1 MSQVLTVPT
10 HFNDLGELSEGFL
23 DRVEE
28 DTLILYGPV
37 AYEDGSEIEF
47 AVLLADNSPA
57 LEGVGRV
64 RAAVDG
70 GAERVP
76 ETRYDVVVEVLE
88 LDGRSEVVFE
98 RLVLARQAV
107 SERPPADN
115 AEPPTGDMDAAPA
128 DDDRVVSGD
137 DDRVVSRDDDRVVN
151 DAAPYIDDIELTAD
165 EVFSLP
171 PDEAQSVAP
180 ENDEPVTVPPDE
192 EARDTVPPEAS
203 DDEDEDDGE
212 YDDEPATVIAAVDAE
227 AMMAEAEALSAT
239 EAAPDTMP
247 PEASEPVA
255 ASESVPASEPVS
267 EPAPELEFG
276 EEDDVVLEATMSDA
290 SDWDEES
297 EVGADASHEPA
308 PAEEAVAG
316 DEPAPAEDADE
327 EEGELDSEYAFEHG
341 IAAEPQVGMPVP
353 VPSMAAPPEAP
364 PAPPTLRLAEPP
376 DGLTRP
382 SLAQAEESL
391 FAVDGEVSD
400 VHTTGL
406 FVYENGLPIPSRPPL
421 PDPNRPAS
429 VRPVEAVEGYDVEDS
444 EPPETDDDDYEEVR
458 LSDFAEAAEEG

>member
-23 DRVEE
+23 DRVEQ

-47 AVLLADNSPA
+47 VVLLADGSPA

-70 GAERVP
+70 GADRVP
-76 ETRYDVVVEVLE
+76 ETRYDVVVEALQ

-107 SERPPADN
+107 SDHPPADD
-115 AEPPTGDMDAAPA
+115 AEPPTGDIDVATS
-128 DDDRVVSGD
+128 DD
-137 DDRVVSRDDDRVVN
+137 
-151 DAAPYIDDIELTAD
+151 ELSS
-165 EVFSLP
+165 E
-171 PDEAQSVAP
+171 PD
-180 ENDEPVTVPPDE
+180 TVPPDE
-192 EARDTVPPEAS
+192 EEPDTVPPTAS
-203 DDEDEDDGE
+203 DAPDTVPPAASDEDDDEEYE

-227 AMMAEAEALSAT
+227 AMMAEAEAVSAT
-239 EAAPDTMP
+239 EA
-247 PEASEPVA
+247 
-255 ASESVPASEPVS
+255 ESVPATVSAS
-267 EPAPELEFG
+267 EPAPESEPELEFG
-276 EEDDVVLEATMSDA
+276 EEDDVEVEATMSDA
-290 SDWDEES
+290 SDWDEE
-297 EVGADASHEPA
+297 
-308 PAEEAVAG
+308 AVAS
-316 DEPAPAEDADE
+316 DEPASDE
-327 EEGELDSEYAFEHG
+327 EAAASGELAPDEEAAASEEGELDSEYAFEHG

-353 VPSMAAPPEAP
+353 IPSMAAPPEAP

-382 SLAQAEESL
+382 SLAQAEESA
-391 FAVDGEVSD
+391 FTADGEVSD

-421 PDPNRPAS
+421 PDLNRPRSAA
-429 VRPVEAVEGYDVEDS
+429 PVEAADGYDVEES
-444 EPPETDDDDYEEVR
+444 EPPESNDDEYEEVR

>member
-1 MSQVLTVPT
+1 MMSQVLTVPT

-47 AVLLADNSPA
+47 AVLLADGSPA
-57 LEGVGRV
+57 LEGMGRV

-70 GAERVP
+70 GADRVP
-76 ETRYDVVVEVLE
+76 ETRYDVVVEALE
-88 LDGRSEVVFE
+88 FDGRSEVVFE

-107 SERPPADN
+107 SEHPAADD

-128 DDDRVVSGD
+128 DDELVA
-137 DDRVVSRDDDRVVN
+137 N
-151 DAAPYIDDIELTAD
+151 EPAPYIDDIELTAD

-171 PDEAQSVAP
+171 PDEVQSVAP
-180 ENDEPVTVPPDE
+180 EDAEPETVPPDE
-192 EARDTVPPEAS
+192 DAPDTVPPEAS
-203 DDEDEDDGE
+203 GDEDEDDGE
-212 YDDEPATVIAAVDAE
+212 YDEEPATVIAAVDAA
-227 AMMAEAEALSAT
+227 AMMAEAEDVSASEPASVT
-239 EAAPDTMP
+239 ASES
-247 PEASEPVA
+247 ASEPVSA
-255 ASESVPASEPVS
+255 MES

-276 EEDDVVLEATMSDA
+276 QEEDVAAEASMGDA
-290 SDWDEES
+290 SDWDAEPSAELSVDGAS
-297 EVGADASHEPA
+297 EDQ
-308 PAEEAVAG
+308 
-316 DEPAPAEDADE
+316 ED
-327 EEGELDSEYAFEHG
+327 GGFDSEYAFEHG

-353 VPSMAAPPEAP
+353 IPSMAAPPEAP

-376 DGLTRP
+376 EGLTRP

-421 PDPNRPAS
+421 PDPNGPRIATA
-429 VRPVEAVEGYDVEDS
+429 VEAADGYDVEES
-444 EPPETDDDDYEEVR
+444 EPPTAHDDEYEEIR

>member
-23 DRVEE
+23 DRVEQ

-47 AVLLADNSPA
+47 VVLLADGSPA

-70 GAERVP
+70 GADRVP
-76 ETRYDVVVEVLE
+76 ETRYDVVVEALQ

-107 SERPPADN
+107 SDHPPAHD
-115 AEPPTGDMDAAPA
+115 AEPPTGD
-128 DDDRVVSGD
+128 
-137 DDRVVSRDDDRVVN
+137 
-151 DAAPYIDDIELTAD
+151 ID
-165 EVFSLP
+165 
-171 PDEAQSVAP
+171 VAP
-180 ENDEPVTVPPDE
+180 SDDELSSEPDTVPPDE
-192 EARDTVPPEAS
+192 EEPDTVPPTAS
-203 DDEDEDDGE
+203 DAPDTVPPAASDEDDDEEYE

-227 AMMAEAEALSAT
+227 AMMVEAEAVS
-239 EAAPDTMP
+239 EA
-247 PEASEPVA
+247 
-255 ASESVPASEPVS
+255 ESVPASESVAATVAESAAESVPAAESVS

-276 EEDDVVLEATMSDA
+276 EEDDVEVEATMSDA
-290 SDWDEES
+290 SDWDEEA
-297 EVGADASHEPA
+297 VASDELA
-308 PAEEAVAG
+308 SDEEAAASG
-316 DEPAPAEDADE
+316 ELAPDEEAAAS
-327 EEGELDSEYAFEHG
+327 EEGEFDSEYAFEHG

-353 VPSMAAPPEAP
+353 IPSMAAPPEAP

-382 SLAQAEESL
+382 SWAQAEESA
-391 FAVDGEVSD
+391 FTADGEVSD

-421 PDPNRPAS
+421 PDLNRPRSAA
-429 VRPVEAVEGYDVEDS
+429 PVEAADGYDVEES
-444 EPPETDDDDYEEVR
+444 EPPESNDDEYEEVR

>member
-23 DRVEE
+23 DRVEQ

-47 AVLLADNSPA
+47 VVLLADGSPA

-70 GAERVP
+70 GADRVP
-76 ETRYDVVVEVLE
+76 ETRYDVVVEALQ

-107 SERPPADN
+107 SDHPPADD
-115 AEPPTGDMDAAPA
+115 AEPPTGD
-128 DDDRVVSGD
+128 
-137 DDRVVSRDDDRVVN
+137 
-151 DAAPYIDDIELTAD
+151 ID
-165 EVFSLP
+165 
-171 PDEAQSVAP
+171 VAP
-180 ENDEPVTVPPDE
+180 SDDELSSEPDTVPPDE
-192 EARDTVPPEAS
+192 EEPDTVPPTAS
-203 DDEDEDDGE
+203 DAPDTVPPAASDEEDDEEYE

-227 AMMAEAEALSAT
+227 AMMAEAETVSAT
-239 EAAPDTMP
+239 EA
-247 PEASEPVA
+247 
-255 ASESVPASEPVS
+255 ESVPASESVAESVPAAVSAS
-267 EPAPELEFG
+267 EPAPESEPELEFG
-276 EEDDVVLEATMSDA
+276 EEDDVEVEATMSDA
-290 SDWDEES
+290 SDWDEEA
-297 EVGADASHEPA
+297 VASGELA
-308 PAEEAVAG
+308 PDEEAA
-316 DEPAPAEDADE
+316 AS
-327 EEGELDSEYAFEHG
+327 EEGEFDSEYAFEHG

-353 VPSMAAPPEAP
+353 IPSMAAPPEAP

-382 SLAQAEESL
+382 SLAQAEESA
-391 FAVDGEVSD
+391 FTADGEVSD

-421 PDPNRPAS
+421 PDLNRPRSAA
-429 VRPVEAVEGYDVEDS
+429 PVEAADGYDVEES
-444 EPPETDDDDYEEVR
+444 EPPESNDDEYEEVR

>member
-23 DRVEE
+23 DRVEQ

-47 AVLLADNSPA
+47 VVLLADGSPA

-70 GAERVP
+70 GADRVP
-76 ETRYDVVVEVLE
+76 ETRYDVVVEALQ

-107 SERPPADN
+107 SDHPPADD
-115 AEPPTGDMDAAPA
+115 AEPPTGD
-128 DDDRVVSGD
+128 
-137 DDRVVSRDDDRVVN
+137 
-151 DAAPYIDDIELTAD
+151 ID
-165 EVFSLP
+165 
-171 PDEAQSVAP
+171 VAP
-180 ENDEPVTVPPDE
+180 SDDELSSEPDTVPPDE
-192 EARDTVPPEAS
+192 EEPDTVPPTAS
-203 DDEDEDDGE
+203 DAPDTVPPAASDEDDDEEYE

-227 AMMAEAEALSAT
+227 AMMVEAEAVSAT
-239 EAAPDTMP
+239 
-247 PEASEPVA
+247 
-255 ASESVPASEPVS
+255 ESVPATESAAESVPVS

-276 EEDDVVLEATMSDA
+276 EEDDVEVEATMSDA
-290 SDWDEES
+290 SDWDEQA
-297 EVGADASHEPA
+297 VASDELA
-308 PAEEAVAG
+308 SDEEAAASG
-316 DEPAPAEDADE
+316 ELAPDEEAAAS
-327 EEGELDSEYAFEHG
+327 EEGEFDSEYAFEHG

-353 VPSMAAPPEAP
+353 IPSMAAPPEAP

-382 SLAQAEESL
+382 SLAQAEESA
-391 FAVDGEVSD
+391 FTADGEVSD

-421 PDPNRPAS
+421 PDLNRPRSAA
-429 VRPVEAVEGYDVEDS
+429 PVEAADGYDVEES
-444 EPPETDDDDYEEVR
+444 EPPESNDDEYEEVR

>member
-23 DRVEE
+23 DRVEQ

-47 AVLLADNSPA
+47 VVLLADGSPA

-70 GAERVP
+70 GADRVP
-76 ETRYDVVVEVLE
+76 ETRYDVVVEALQ

-107 SERPPADN
+107 SDHPPADD
-115 AEPPTGDMDAAPA
+115 AEPPTGD
-128 DDDRVVSGD
+128 
-137 DDRVVSRDDDRVVN
+137 
-151 DAAPYIDDIELTAD
+151 ID
-165 EVFSLP
+165 
-171 PDEAQSVAP
+171 VAP
-180 ENDEPVTVPPDE
+180 SDDELSSEPDTVPPDE
-192 EARDTVPPEAS
+192 EEPDTVPPTAS
-203 DDEDEDDGE
+203 DAPDTVPPAASDEDDDEEYE

-227 AMMAEAEALSAT
+227 AMMAEAEAVSEAEAAT
-239 EAAPDTMP
+239 EAATV
-247 PEASEPVA
+247 AVSEPATEA
-255 ASESVPASEPVS
+255 ASESVPATVS

-276 EEDDVVLEATMSDA
+276 EEDDVEVEATMSDA
-290 SDWDEES
+290 SDWDEQA
-297 EVGADASHEPA
+297 VASDELA
-308 PAEEAVAG
+308 SDEEAAASG
-316 DEPAPAEDADE
+316 ELAPDEEAAAS
-327 EEGELDSEYAFEHG
+327 EEGEFDSEYAFEHG

-353 VPSMAAPPEAP
+353 IPSMAAPPEAP

-382 SLAQAEESL
+382 SLAQAEESA
-391 FAVDGEVSD
+391 FTADGEVSD

-421 PDPNRPAS
+421 PDLNRPRSAA
-429 VRPVEAVEGYDVEDS
+429 PVEAADGYDVEES
-444 EPPETDDDDYEEVR
+444 EPPESNDDEYEEVR